1 MSSYWVVVGSED
13 NFLIAKSRGFDMFGF
28 KSRRRREA
36 SEMRSGDKLIFYLT
50 KIMKFGGIAAITSEY
65 YEDHDRIFLV
75 EPKKKAE
82 EDYPWRVATKPE
94 IILEPTQ
101 YLDVQAIAPRMEHT
115 KKWPPEHWRLAFQG
129 NLRQVPESDYQ
140 LILDEAQM
148 AIAPQG

>member
-50 KIMKFGGIAAITSEY
+50 KIMKFSGIAAVTSEY

-101 YLDVQAIAPRMEHT
+101 YLDVQAIAPQSRRVTAYAE
-115 KKWPPEHWRLAFQG
+115 
-129 NLRQVPESDYQ
+129 Y
-140 LILDEAQM
+140 
-148 AIAPQG
+148 IADTENVRPNHVRVNSH

>member
-36 SEMRSGDKLIFYLT
+36 SGMRPGDKLIFYLT

-94 IILEPTQ
+94 IILEPAQ
-101 YLDVQAIAPRMEHT
+101 YLDVQAIAPPDGAHEEVAARALAT
-115 KKWPPEHWRLAFQG
+115 RLPRQPPPSSRIRLPANSG
-129 NLRQVPESDYQ
+129 
-140 LILDEAQM
+140 
-148 AIAPQG
+148 